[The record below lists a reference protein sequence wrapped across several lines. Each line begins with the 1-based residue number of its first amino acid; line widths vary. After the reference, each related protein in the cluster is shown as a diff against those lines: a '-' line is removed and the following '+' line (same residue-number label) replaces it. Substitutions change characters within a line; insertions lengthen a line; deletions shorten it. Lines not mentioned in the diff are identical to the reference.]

1 MTKAALR
8 IFAPAGQTAAAERV
22 ARHLGIAV
30 DPLEERDFEDGEHK
44 TRLLRPVAGADC
56 HVLQS
61 LHSHAGYS
69 VNDRLIR
76 LLFLLATLRDHGAA
90 RVSAV
95 LPYIAYARKD
105 RRTQPLDPVA
115 TRYVAQLL
123 ESAGVDRVAALDVHN
138 PAAFENAFRIPAHNL
153 EAAPALADALLERD
167 RPTALTVVSP
177 DAGGYKR
184 AERFREILAARLGD
198 RPGIAFMEKK
208 RSGGVVSGDTLV
220 GHVADSTVCIVDD
233 LISSGG
239 TLARAAAACEAAGA
253 RDVVAL
259 ATHGLF
265 TGGAADTLN
274 ASAIRRIY
282 LTDSIRGHDPASLP
296 DADRLSRVAV
306 APIIARGI
314 QALSAA

>member
-208 RSGGVVSGDTLV
+208 RAGGEVSGGTLV
-220 GHVADSTVCIVDD
+220 GKVAGTTALIVDD
-233 LISSGG
+233 MVSSGG
-239 TLARAAAACEAAGA
+239 TLARAAAACREAGA
-253 RDVVAL
+253 GAVL
-259 ATHGLF
+259 AAVSHGLF
-265 TGGAADTLN
+265 SAGAVATLDAAAIDRLYVTDSLASAGAAAERL
-274 ASAIRRIY
+274 AGRLAIVGVERI
-282 LTDSIRGHDPASLP
+282 LAAAIAP
-296 DADRLSRVAV
+296 D
-306 APIIARGI
+306 
-314 QALSAA
+314 